1 MAIDFAEGSGSAVP
15 AVKAVAPKVHG
26 RWLGIVAG
34 ILVLSLIGSGVYW
47 FTSRQPSAPR
57 EIKLRQL
64 TFNSAEN
71 AVKSGAISPDGKYLA
86 YIDGKGIHIRLLE
99 TSETQVVPEP
109 TGVKLNWEICQWFP
123 DSTGFLVNG
132 HPASQN
138 RGEWSSLTTSI
149 WIVSVPAS
157 WSAVSNRTRRRD
169 GTTLRHAPSVRVS
182 RSTYRTAF
190 LHLAMLPPISNR
202 GARYSTRQ
210 TGPEQFPP
218 LESPPK

>member
-86 YIDGKGIHIRLLE
+86 SLDRQGIQISPL
-99 TSETQVVPEP
+99 P
-109 TGVKLNWEICQWFP
+109 TGEPHVVQEPQ
-123 DSTGFLVNG
+123 
-132 HPASQN
+132 A
-138 RGEWSSLTTSI
+138 
-149 WIVSVPAS
+149 
-157 WSAVSNRTRRRD
+157 
-169 GTTLRHAPSVRVS
+169 
-182 RSTYRTAF
+182 
-190 LHLAMLPPISNR
+190 
-202 GARYSTRQ
+202 
-210 TGPEQFPP
+210 
-218 LESPPK
+218 